1 MISDRKLEHLLLC
14 THSDVEY
21 HKKTG
26 FNDVELVHKAIP
38 EVNQEEI
45 DLSTS
50 LFGKKMDAPIIIT
63 AITGGHPFSQEVNR
77 KLAHAAEKFNIGLGL
92 GSQRAA
98 VENPELASTYT
109 VARKEAP
116 NSLLIGNIG
125 APQLEQAPQAAE
137 MMELDAMAVHLNA
150 LQEAIQ
156 PGGDL
161 NTIGYL
167 EKLQMTA
174 ESMDLPI
181 MVKETG
187 AGISGND
194 ARVLEKT
201 GIAAIDVAGAG
212 GTSWAAVEKYRSKDK
227 DMGELYWD
235 WGIPTAA
242 STVEVSQSVKI
253 PIISSG
259 GIRNGLDAVKSLAL
273 GAGAIG
279 MALPV
284 LKASYISEKVLFNFF
299 EKLLAEIKV
308 AMFLVGANNLEELK
322 KADLVIT
329 GKTREWLRERGY
341 ETETYARRSSL

>member
-26 FNDVELVHKAIP
+26 FNDVEMVHKAIP
-38 EVNQEEI
+38 EVNKDEI
-45 DLSTS
+45 DLKTS
-50 LFGKKMDAPIIIT
+50 LFGKKIDAPIIIT
-63 AITGGHPFSQEVNR
+63 AITGGHPSSLEVNR
-77 KLAHAAEKFNIGLGL
+77 KLAHAAGKLNIGLGL

-98 VENPELASTYT
+98 VEHPELASTYT
-109 VARKEAP
+109 IARKEAP
-116 NSLLIGNIG
+116 DALLIGNIG
-125 APQLEQAPQAAE
+125 APQLDQAQQAAD

-167 EKLQMTA
+167 EKLTKTA
-174 ESMDLPI
+174 KNLDLPI
-181 MVKETG
+181 LAKETG

-194 ARVLEKT
+194 AQLLEKA
-201 GIAAIDVAGAG
+201 GVSAIDIAGAG
-212 GTSWAAVEKYRSKDK
+212 GTSWAAVEKYRSQDK

-259 GIRNGLDAVKSLAL
+259 GIRNGLDAVKALAL
-273 GAGAIG
+273 GADAIG

-284 LKASYISEKVLFNFF
+284 LKASEIGEQALENFF
-299 EKLLAEIKV
+299 DKFMREMKV
-308 AMFLVGANNLEELK
+308 AMFLVGANNLEELR

-329 GKTREWLRERGY
+329 GKTREWLTERGY
-341 ETETYARRSSL
+341 NTKNYARRSSL